1 VGKIIQLELKLQNMI
16 AAGEVVE
23 RISNVVK
30 ELVENSL
37 DAGADK
43 IDVILEESGMK
54 KISVIDNG
62 SGMDKDDALLAFMRH
77 ATSKIKTEYD
87 LFHINSLGFRGE
99 ALPSIAAVSRV
110 ELATATKDG
119 QGFQV
124 IYQDGDLL
132 ETNTVPPIKGT
143 SVKVT
148 RLFYHTP
155 ARFKYL
161 KSPQAELAN
170 IQDLANKFA
179 LSYPSVAFLLENN
192 GRTLFQTSGNDSLL
206 DVFAKIYG
214 LEVAKSM
221 RYFSGK
227 NRDYRIQGYFA
238 NPIHNRSSKNY
249 LTVIVN
255 KRPIKDQHILGTISD
270 SFDQLVPIHRFPI
283 VYLEIDVDPQLIDVN
298 VHPTKLE
305 IKFSEVESL
314 AKLIFITLQKAL
326 ELAPVIQDANF
337 SKENTLSQTK
347 MDFIQVSKEEC
358 DSIPNLNT
366 LFETSG
372 ETYQAP
378 FPVFPDFD
386 YIGQYLG
393 TYLLFQNE
401 EGLYLLDQHAA
412 AERIRYESYVER
424 MSRPTADVY
433 ELLVPMH
440 LDLSNEQALLVDEAI
455 VQKLMG
461 FGIKL
466 SQKSATGFLI
476 NSVPSWFPKGYE
488 VSYTETIVSKF
499 SAGQDIDKKMVRDEL
514 AKLLSCKHSLK
525 ANKYVNHAEAESLVH
540 NLRDCKNPY
549 TCLHGRPILVLIAIG
564 DIEKW
569 FKRIMS

>member
-1 VGKIIQLELKLQNMI
+1 MGKIIQLELKLQNMI

-37 DAGADK
+37 DANADK
-43 IDVILEESGMK
+43 IEVILEESGMK
-54 KISVIDNG
+54 RISVIDNG
-62 SGMDKDDALLAFMRH
+62 FGMDKDDALLAFMRH

-110 ELATATKDG
+110 ELATATKG
-119 QGFQV
+119 SQGFQV

-132 ETNTVPPIKGT
+132 ETNTVPPIIGT

-161 KSPQAELAN
+161 KSPQTELAN
-170 IQDLANKFA
+170 IQDLVNKFA
-179 LSYPSVAFLLENN
+179 LSYPSVAFRLENN
-192 GRTLFQTSGNDSLL
+192 DRTIFQTSGNDRLP

-221 RYFSGK
+221 RYFSGN
-227 NRDYRIQGYFA
+227 NRDYRIQGYFS

-249 LTVIVN
+249 MTVVVN
-255 KRPIKDQHILGTISD
+255 KRPVKDTRILGTISD
-270 SFDQLVPIHRFPI
+270 SFDQLIPLHRYPI

-305 IKFSEVESL
+305 IKFSEADFL
-314 AKLIFITLQKAL
+314 AKLIFLTLQKAL
-326 ELAPVIQDANF
+326 ELAPVIQDAI
-337 SKENTLSQTK
+337 SEKENIISQTK
-347 MDFIQVSKEEC
+347 IDFIQSFKETDE
-358 DSIPNLNT
+358 SLNANT
-366 LFETSG
+366 LFETADAL
-372 ETYQAP
+372 YQSP
-378 FPVFPDFD
+378 FPAFPDFD

-393 TYLLFQNE
+393 TYLLFQNI

-412 AERIRYESYVER
+412 AERIRYEKYLEQ
-424 MSRPTADVY
+424 MSRPTSTVY
-433 ELLVPMH
+433 ELLVPMQ
-440 LDLSNEQALLVDEAI
+440 LDLSNEQALLVDESI
-455 VQKLMG
+455 IQKLSA
-461 FGIKL
+461 FGIRLSKL
-466 SQKSATGFLI
+466 NTTGFSI
-476 NSVPSWFPKGYE
+476 DSVPSWFPKGYE
-488 VSYTETIVSKF
+488 VNYAETIVSRL
-499 SAGQDIDKKMVRDEL
+499 SSGLDIEKKNVRDEL

-525 ANKYVNHAEAESLVH
+525 ANQYVNHAEAESLIKK
-540 NLRDCKNPY
+540 LRQCKNPY
-549 TCLHGRPILVLIAIG
+549 TCPHGRPILVLIAIG